1 MNPRIIISL
10 VIAWIVVNACVGI
23 AVAIDAKSEYLRGIN
38 LASEGKY
45 KEAKNALEQSLS
57 DESIKPYAVLE
68 IKAIDEAINGSVRPE
83 IAARAF
89 KGKAYAVNKNWN
101 QAISEYY
108 KVIEFSPSF
117 RYAYV
122 SRGNAYLET
131 KSYGKAV
138 EDYSEA
144 IKLDPK
150 DADVYN
156 KRGVAYQWKG
166 NIDKATK
173 DYSSAI
179 ELDPTSAI
187 YYCNR
192 GRAYY
197 VKGKLE
203 EALADLDKATKLKP
217 NYVDAYLVKGWTY
230 EDLKQNENA
239 ISAYKKVIELD
250 ASENKYATKEAE
262 GAIKDLE
269 SRIKKETEKKSD
281 DSKKNK

>member
-1 MNPRIIISL
+1 MSLKTAISL
-10 VIAWIVVNACVGI
+10 VMALIVAANYAGIVVAN
-23 AVAIDAKSEYLRGIN
+23 DAKSEYLRGID
-38 LASEGKY
+38 LASQGKY
-45 KEAKNALEQSLS
+45 QEAKSELEQSLS
-57 DESIKPYAVLE
+57 DEQIKPYALLE
-68 IKAIDEAINGSVRPE
+68 IRAIDEALSGNVKPD

-89 KGKAYAVNKNWN
+89 KGKSYAVNKKWN
-101 QAISEYY
+101 EAISEYY
-108 KVIEFSPSF
+108 KVIEYSPSF

-122 SRGNAYLET
+122 SRGNAFLET
-131 KSYGKAV
+131 KSYSKAV
-138 EDYSEA
+138 TDYSEA

-166 NIDKATK
+166 NIDKAIK
-173 DYSSAI
+173 DYSAAI
-179 ELDPTSAI
+179 EIDPSSAI

-197 VKGKLE
+197 VKGKLD

-217 NYVDAYLVKGWTY
+217 SYVDAYLVKGWTY

-250 ASENKYATKEAE
+250 ASENKYATREAE
-262 GAIKDLE
+262 GAINDLE
-269 SRIKKETEKKSD
+269 GRIRKETEKKSD